1 MKITGKISLVIYSLL
16 FQRIVDFLLVICQ
29 NINQKN
35 PPLVRIFY
43 SSDTSSEACQM
54 NRRRILLINLLNRHQ
69 RFDSDAFRLK
79 RYGPFLEIPSPR
91 WHEENNRLLLLFS
104 VTDIQGPE
112 IEQIVF
118 EKIMLGHITNET
130 QMWLPFVSWL

>member
-1 MKITGKISLVIYSLL
+1 ML
-16 FQRIVDFLLVICQ
+16 FQRIVDFLLVIYQ

-35 PPLVRIFY
+35 PLLVSIFY
-43 SSDTSSEACQM
+43 SSDTSSEVREM
-54 NRRRILLINLLNRHQ
+54 NWRRILLINLLNRRQ
-69 RFDSDAFRLK
+69 RFNSNTCRLTLK
-79 RYGPFLEIPSPR
+79 DKDHFLEIPSPR
-91 WHEENNRLLLLFS
+91 WHAENNRLLLLFS
-104 VTDIQGPE
+104 VTDVQGPE